1 MNGRQQLLCVEMRKT
16 QGLEVIGI
24 VIHDLRKLLVVVKPY
39 DLTLP
44 PDEGKQMYSVS
55 GHSMMW

>member
-24 VIHDLRKLLVVVKPY
+24 VILDLRKLLVVVKPY
-39 DLTLP
+39 DLT
-44 PDEGKQMYSVS
+44 
-55 GHSMMW
+55 